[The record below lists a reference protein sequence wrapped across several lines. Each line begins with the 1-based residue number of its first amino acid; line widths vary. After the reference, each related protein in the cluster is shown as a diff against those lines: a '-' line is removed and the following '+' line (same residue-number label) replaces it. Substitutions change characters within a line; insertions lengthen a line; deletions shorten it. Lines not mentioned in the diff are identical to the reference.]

1 MNLAYLLIGGNMG
14 DRLKNLDKT
23 KELISGSCGSII
35 RSSSVFE
42 TAAWGKT
49 DQPDFLNQALLLET
63 SLSALDLLRSLL
75 AVEHQMGRFRGV
87 KYGPRIIDID
97 MIFFNDDIVDLPDLK
112 IPHPQ
117 MQNRRFVLT
126 PLAEI
131 APNLVHPVLGRSMTQ
146 LLSECP
152 DQLAVNKK

>member
-1 MNLAYLLIGGNMG
+1 MG
-14 DRLKNLDKT
+14 DRFENLDKT
-23 KELISGSCGSII
+23 RELISGSCGSII
-35 RSSSVFE
+35 LSSSVFE

-63 SLSALDLLRSLL
+63 PLSAVDLLRSLL
-75 AVEHQMGRFRGV
+75 AIEQKMGRFRGE

-131 APNLVHPVLGRSMTQ
+131 APNLIHPVLGRSMTQ

>member
-1 MNLAYLLIGGNMG
+1 MNRAYLLIGGNMG
-14 DRLKNLDKT
+14 DRFKNLEKT
-23 KELISGSCGSII
+23 RELISGSCGSII
-35 RSSSVFE
+35 RSSSVYE

-63 SLSALDLLRSLL
+63 SLPAVDLLKCLL
-75 AVEHQMGRFRGV
+75 EVEQKMGRFRGE

-97 MIFFNDDIVDLPDLK
+97 MIFFNHDIVDLPDLK

-126 PLAEI
+126 PLTEI
-131 APNLVHPVLGRSMTQ
+131 APDLEHPLLGRSMTQ

-152 DQLAVNKK
+152 DPLAVNKK

>member
-23 KELISGSCGSII
+23 RELISGSCGSII

-63 SLSALDLLRSLL
+63 SLSAIDLLRSLL
-75 AVEHQMGRFRGV
+75 AVEQKMGRFRGE

>member
-1 MNLAYLLIGGNMG
+1 MNRAYLLIGGNMG
-14 DRLKNLDKT
+14 DRFENLDKT
-23 KELISGSCGSII
+23 RELISGSCGSII
-35 RSSSVFE
+35 LSSSVFE

-63 SLSALDLLRSLL
+63 SLSAVDLLRSLL
-75 AVEHQMGRFRGV
+75 AIEQKMGRFRGE

>member
-23 KELISGSCGSII
+23 RELISGSCGSII

>member
-14 DRLKNLDKT
+14 DRFENLDKT
-23 KELISGSCGSII
+23 RELISGSCGSII

-63 SLSALDLLRSLL
+63 SLSAMDLLRSLL
-75 AVEHQMGRFRGV
+75 AVEQKMGRFRGE

-97 MIFFNDDIVDLPDLK
+97 MIFFNDEIVDLPDLK

-131 APNLVHPVLGRSMTQ
+131 APSLVHPVLGRSMTQ